1 VRTIS
6 QTTSDHP
13 ALADVA
19 IVGAGPIGLELAAA
33 LKQAGLDYIHLEAR
47 QIGNTI
53 YHWPANTQFFSSPER
68 VAIAGFPF
76 QNVDQQKAT
85 GEAYLAYLR
94 AIVEQLALPIST
106 YQRVLA
112 VQPQPDGFVL
122 RTETQTGQHTYRCR
136 RVVLATGGMARPQKL
151 GVPGED
157 LPHVSHYF
165 QDPHPYFRQR
175 LLVVGG
181 RNSALEAALRC
192 WRCGAEVTISYRR
205 PEFDRDAVKP
215 HLLAEISL
223 LMREGRIGFLPATV
237 PIEIT
242 PRQVVLA
249 PTQDGKPTG
258 GKPLVHPADF
268 VLLATGFVAD
278 MSLFEN
284 AGVSL
289 QGEQKAPAFAPE
301 TMETNVPGLY
311 VAGTAAAGTQQ
322 RYRLFIENCHE
333 HVAKI
338 VAALTGQPY
347 QPAPVVKDRPYE
359 V

>member
-1 VRTIS
+1 
-6 QTTSDHP
+6 
-13 ALADVA
+13 VA

-33 LKQAGLDYIHLEAR
+33 LKRAGLDYIHFEAR

-53 YHWPANTQFFSSPER
+53 YHWPSNTQFFSSPER

-94 AIVEQLALPIST
+94 AMVEQLALPINT
-106 YQRVLA
+106 YERVLA

-122 RTETQTGQHTYRCR
+122 RTQTQTGEHTYRCR
-136 RVVLATGGMARPQKL
+136 RVVLATGGMAGPQKL
-151 GVPGED
+151 GIPGED

-165 QDPHPYFRQR
+165 KDPHPYFRQR

-181 RNSALEAALRC
+181 RNSALEAALRSS
-192 WRCGAEVTISYRR
+192 RCGAQVTISYRR

-268 VLLATGFVAD
+268 VVLATGFVAD
-278 MSLFEN
+278 MSLFEG
-284 AGVSL
+284 AGVTLRS
-289 QGEQKAPAFAPE
+289 EEKAPAFSPE

-333 HVAKI
+333 HVEKI
-338 VAALTGQPY
+338 VAALTGRPQ
-347 QPAPVVKDRPYE
+347 QPATTVKDRPYE

>member
-1 VRTIS
+1 
-6 QTTSDHP
+6 
-13 ALADVA
+13 
-19 IVGAGPIGLELAAA
+19 VGAGPIGLELAAA
-33 LKQAGLDYIHLEAR
+33 LKRAGVDYIHFEAR
-47 QIGNTI
+47 QIGQTI
-53 YHWPANTQFFSSPER
+53 FWWPANTQLFSSPER

-94 AIVEQLALPIST
+94 AIVEQLALPINT
-106 YQRVLA
+106 YERVLA

-122 RTETQTGQHTYRCR
+122 QTQTQAGEHTYRCR

-151 GVPGED
+151 GIPGED

-165 QDPHPYFRQR
+165 KDPHPYFRQR

-181 RNSALEAALRC
+181 RNSALEAALRSA
-192 WRCGAEVTISYRR
+192 RCGAQVTISYRR

-215 HLLAEISL
+215 HLTAEISL
-223 LMREGRIGFLPATV
+223 LLREGRIGFLPATA

-242 PRQVVLA
+242 PQHVVLTPA
-249 PTQDGKPTG
+249 QDGKPTG
-258 GKPLVHPADF
+258 GRPTVHPADF

-284 AGVSL
+284 AGVAL
-289 QGEQKAPAFAPE
+289 QGEQRAPAFSPE

-347 QPAPVVKDRPYE
+347 QPATTVKDRPYE